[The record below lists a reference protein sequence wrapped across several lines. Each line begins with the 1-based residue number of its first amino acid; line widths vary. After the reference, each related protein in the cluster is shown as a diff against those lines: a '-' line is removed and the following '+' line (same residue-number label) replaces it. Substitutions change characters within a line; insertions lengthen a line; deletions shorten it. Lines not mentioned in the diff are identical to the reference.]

1 MRRWRTIGIL
11 GLILALAGTTACNP
25 FGGDEDEVSQQLVEV
40 VRGDLTISVS
50 GNGNMEV
57 ATEADLTFG
66 VGDKIALIY
75 VEAGDTVTR
84 GDVLARLDTDV
95 LELAVTQVQV
105 ALTQQQ
111 VAITRAQIALR
122 TAEHSLDEARD
133 LYTWPEIKVAEAD
146 LDNAEA
152 FLQYVLNRGLS
163 EETLRYAQ
171 ARLTAAEAKLDAMI
185 NSYDTEEVAIK
196 KMEVALAEESLE
208 LARQS
213 LEQIQQSLEQARKN
227 LDKATLTAPFDGV
240 IASVDA
246 DEGDIILA
254 TTKIIH
260 LIDPTSMELRIE
272 VDEIDIPV
280 VAPNQRV
287 IIDIDALPALQ
298 LEGRVISISPLS
310 TKLAGVVLYEVTI
323 GFAVPGGSGLRAGMS
338 VDADIISNE
347 RRDVLLVPSRAIKQD
362 SQGNTVV
369 LVMVGEETEER
380 PVVIGISDGFDTEI
394 ASGLNAGEIVVVER
408 RAR

>member
-25 FGGDEDEVSQQLVEV
+25 FGGDEDEVSQQLIEV
-40 VRGDLTISVS
+40 VRGNLTVSVS
-50 GNGNMEV
+50 GTGNMEV

-66 VGDKIALIY
+66 VSDTVALIY
-75 VEAGDTVTR
+75 IEEGDTVTR
-84 GDVLARLDTDV
+84 GDVLARLDTDT
-95 LELAVTQVQV
+95 LELAVTQAQV

-111 VAITRAQIALR
+111 VAITRAQITLR

-133 LYTWPEIKVAEAD
+133 LYTWPEIEVAEAEV
-146 LDNAEA
+146 DNAEA

-171 ARLTAAEAKLDAMI
+171 ARLTAAEAKLNAMI

-208 LARQS
+208 LGQQS
-213 LEQIQQSLEQARKN
+213 LEQIRQSLEQARKN
-227 LDKATLTAPFDGV
+227 LNKATLTAPFSGI
-240 IASVDA
+240 IASVDV
-246 DEGDIILA
+246 DEGDIVLA

-280 VAPNQRV
+280 VEPNQMV
-287 IIDIDALPALQ
+287 IIDVDALPALQ

-323 GFAVPGGSGLRAGMS
+323 GFAVPEGSGLRAGMS
-338 VDADIISNE
+338 VDADIISTE
-347 RRDVLLVPSRAIKQD
+347 RNDVLLVPIRAITSD
-362 SQGNTVV
+362 SEGNPVV
-369 LVMVGEETEER
+369 KVMVDEQTQER
-380 PVVIGISDGFDTEI
+380 PVVTGISDGFDTEI
-394 ASGLNAGEIVVVER
+394 ISGLNDGEVVVVER

>member
-298 LEGRVISISPLS
+298 LEGRVISISPPS

-380 PVVIGISDGFDTEI
+380 PVVTGISDGFDTEI
-394 ASGLNAGEIVVVER
+394 TSGLNAGEIVVVER